1 MERQVHKVLFFL
13 ISMTDFILSHFN
25 DYELGVTTVSFVCT
39 KWQTCQKSGPAYF
52 SNYASSQ
59 PRSATKKIQKDIQTY

>member
-39 KWQTCQKSGPAYF
+39 K
-52 SNYASSQ
+52 
-59 PRSATKKIQKDIQTY
+59 